1 VPSQIKVSEKLR
13 QSEPLKQ
20 SVEAVKGVGEERA
33 QDLSQLGIETI
44 GDLLLFLPYRYEDR
58 RIQDLAE
65 AKHDERITIEGV
77 VQSEAIV
84 RFFGRKKSRLTV
96 KVLVDRFLVTAVL
109 FNRHFAKKQFS
120 IGKEVI
126 LTGKLDKHR
135 MHITVQDYRFTKQE
149 QSHSDEGL
157 IPVYSVSASISIAY
171 LRKIIGQA
179 LKQFSTLIP
188 EIIPISLIEQYKL
201 MPRHQAIQ
209 TLHNPNNYE
218 EVKWAKRRMIY
229 EEFFLFQLK
238 MNALRKIRRESQEGT
253 AQLYD
258 KQKIDSFSASLPF
271 TLTKAQGKVL
281 EQILRDI
288 SSPFAMN
295 RLLQG
300 DVGSG
305 KTIVAAI
312 SLYASITAGHQ
323 GALMVP
329 TEILA
334 EQHYESLSQIYKE
347 HNVNIALLTGSTKTK
362 ERREILADLQMG
374 MIDLVVGTHALIQ
387 ENVYFQSLGLVI
399 IDEQHRF
406 GVGQRRKLRQKGM
419 APDVLFMTATPIP
432 RTLAITAFGDLD
444 VSVIDQL
451 PAGRK
456 PVETYWVRNDMFD
469 RVTHFIHK
477 ELDKGR
483 QAYFICPLIEES
495 EKLDLQNAIDLHAQL
510 TQILPQHCIGLMHGR
525 LSTVEKDEVMRE
537 FTSNHIHVLVSTTV
551 VEVGVNVPNATL
563 MIVQDAERFGLSQ
576 LHQLRGRVGRGAEQS
591 FCILIAEP
599 KTEVGKERMKI
610 MQATNDGFEV
620 AQKDLELRGP
630 GDFFGKKQSGLPE
643 FKIADMIHDYR
654 TLEVARED
662 GFRLI
667 ESPEFWTDP
676 VYMKLRAYL
685 KEEGVLDSEKID

>member
-1 VPSQIKVSEKLR
+1 MNEKLEH
-13 QSEPLKQ
+13 SDPLKI
-20 SVEAVKGVGEERA
+20 SIDVLNGVGEERA
-33 QDLSQLGIETI
+33 QELSQLGIKTV
-44 GDLLLFLPYRYEDR
+44 GDLLLFYPYRYEDR

-65 AKHDERITIEGV
+65 AKHDERITIQGV
-77 VQSEAIV
+77 IHSEANV

-96 KVLVDRFLVTAVL
+96 KVLVDRYLVTAVI

-120 IGKEVI
+120 LGKEVV

-135 MHITVQDYRFTKQE
+135 MHITVQNYSFTKQNKN
-149 QSHSDEGL
+149 HSDAGL
-157 IPVYSVSASISIAY
+157 IPVYSVSGSISIAF

-179 LKQFSTLIP
+179 LEQFSTQVP
-188 EIIPISLIEQYKL
+188 EIIPTSLVEQYKL
-201 MPRHQAIQ
+201 MPRAQAIHA
-209 TLHNPNNYE
+209 LHVPQDYE
-218 EVKWAKRRMIY
+218 QVKWAKRRMIY

-238 MNALRKIRRESQEGT
+238 MNALRKIRRENHEGI
-253 AQLYD
+253 AQQYD
-258 KQKIDSFSASLPF
+258 KQKIDAFISSLPF
-271 TLTKAQGKVL
+271 TLTQAQRKVI
-281 EQILRDI
+281 EQILKDI
-288 SSPFAMN
+288 ASRFVMN

-305 KTIVAAI
+305 KTVVAAI

-334 EQHYESLSQIYKE
+334 EQHFDSLTQIFKE
-347 HNVNIALLTGSTKTK
+347 HNVKIALLTGSTKTK
-362 ERREILADLQMG
+362 ERRDIVEGLQMG
-374 MIDLVVGTHALIQ
+374 RIDLVVGTHTLIQ
-387 ENVYFQSLGLVI
+387 ENVNFKSLGHVI
-399 IDEQHRF
+399 VDEQHRF
-406 GVGQRRKLRQKGM
+406 GVGQRRKLREKGM
-419 APDVLFMTATPIP
+419 SPDVLFMTATPIP

-456 PVETYWVRNDMFD
+456 AVETYWVKKDMFE

-477 ELDKGR
+477 ELAKGR

-495 EKLDLQNAIDLHAQL
+495 EKLDLQNAIDLHALL
-510 TQILPQHCIGLMHGR
+510 TQSLPQYCIGLMHGR
-525 LSTVEKDEVMRE
+525 LSAVEKEEVMKE
-537 FTSNHIHVLVSTTV
+537 FTANKIHVLVSTTV
-551 VEVGVNVPNATL
+551 VEVGVNVPNASL

-610 MQATNDGFEV
+610 MQETNDGFEV

-662 GFRLI
+662 GYKLI
-667 ESPEFWTDP
+667 ESQAFWSESR
-676 VYMKLRAYL
+676 YEHLRAYL
-685 KEEGVLDSEKID
+685 REEGVLESGKID